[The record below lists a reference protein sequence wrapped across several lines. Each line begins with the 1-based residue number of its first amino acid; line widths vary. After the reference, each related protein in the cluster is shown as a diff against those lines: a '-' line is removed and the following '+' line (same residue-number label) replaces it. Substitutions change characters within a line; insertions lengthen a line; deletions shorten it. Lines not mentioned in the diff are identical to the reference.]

1 MGVLSKF
8 TADKDAPMRF
18 ATINPYNGRV
28 IEEFEHHS
36 DDKIIGLLTQSAQS
50 FRFWRQTPLAQRA
63 ELFLK
68 LADLLRNRLEGYAEA
83 IVREMGKPIRE
94 ARAEITKCAWVC
106 EYYAQNAEKFLTP
119 EPMPS
124 DAGRSY
130 LAYEPLGTVLA
141 IMPWNFPF
149 WQTFRFAAPAL
160 MAGNVALLKPAPNT
174 TRCGL
179 AIEELFRAA
188 GFPTHAFQTVL
199 ADYAQVR
206 HLIGSDYVQAVT
218 LTGSERAGI
227 SVASAAGANIKKTV
241 LELGGSDPFIVLDD
255 ADLNEAVKVAVAS
268 RMVNSGQSCI
278 AAKRFIVSDRVVD
291 KFIAQSKMALERL
304 VMGDPQDSRTEIG
317 PLARPDLVEQ
327 LRIQVE
333 LSVRKGAELVTGGT
347 IDGNFYAP
355 TLLANVRPGMPAF
368 DQELFGPVMAVTAF
382 QAEEEAIELANQSDF
397 GLAASLWSQSPDRA
411 ARLVGQIEAGA
422 VFVNA
427 MVKSDPRLPFGGI
440 KKSGYGR
447 ELSAQGIREFCN
459 LKTVY
464 IA

>member
-1 MGVLSKF
+1 
-8 TADKDAPMRF
+8 MRF
-18 ATINPYNGRV
+18 ATFNPFNGRV
-28 IEEFEHHS
+28 IEEFEHHT
-36 DDKIIGLLTQSAQS
+36 DDHVIDLLSQSSQV
-50 FRFWRQTPLAQRA
+50 FPHWRNTPLAFRG

-68 LADLLRNRLEGYAEA
+68 LADLLRNRTEGYAEA

-94 ARAEITKCAWVC
+94 ARAEIGKCAWVC
-106 EYYAQNAEKFLTP
+106 EYYAQNAEKFLAN
-119 EPMPS
+119 EPLAS
-124 DAGRSY
+124 DASKSY
-130 LAYEPLGTVLA
+130 LTYEPLGTVLA

-149 WQTFRFAAPAL
+149 WQVFRFAAPAL

-188 GFPTHAFQTVL
+188 GFPPTVFQTLL
-199 ADYAQVR
+199 ADNDQVR
-206 HLIGSDYVQAVT
+206 HMIGSTFVQAVT

-241 LELGGSDPFIVLDD
+241 LELGGSDPFIVLED
-255 ADLNEAVKVAVAS
+255 ADLAEAAKIAVQS
-268 RMVNSGQSCI
+268 RMINAGQSCI
-278 AAKRFIVSDRVVD
+278 AAKRFIVSEKIVD
-291 KFIAQSKMALERL
+291 KFVSLCKTAIERL
-304 VMGDPQDSRTEIG
+304 VVGDPQDNRTEIG

-333 LSVRKGAELVTGGT
+333 RSIRKGAQLVTGGT
-347 IDGNFYAP
+347 LEGNFYAP
-355 TLLANVRPGMPAF
+355 TLLANVKPGMPAF
-368 DQELFGPVMAVTAF
+368 DQEMFGPVMAVSSFKT
-382 QAEEEAIELANQSDF
+382 EEEAIELANQSDF
-397 GLAASLWSQSPDRA
+397 GLGASLWTQQPEKA
-411 ARLVGQIEAGA
+411 QKIIPQLEVGG

-447 ELSAQGIREFCN
+447 ELSALGIREFCN
-459 LKTVY
+459 IKTVY